1 MLTYLDYI
9 FKLLIMFKEK
19 KEESLSEKAND
30 AGCEKAALHAGYEN
44 KNITYEI
51 IEEIQQIFYYDLFN
65 PNMSIYLSNDMIT
78 IIIEYLT
85 QKSLDLVKI
94 IKKIILYWSNI
105 EFINNSSYKQHEYL
119 TNHLLD
125 FFII

>member
-1 MLTYLDYI
+1 MMRGVERQHYMRGM
-9 FKLLIMFKEK
+9 K
-19 KEESLSEKAND
+19 
-30 AGCEKAALHAGYEN
+30 N

-94 IKKIILYWSNI
+94 IKKLYYIGQILN
-105 EFINNSSYKQHEYL
+105 L
-119 TNHLLD
+119 
-125 FFII
+125 